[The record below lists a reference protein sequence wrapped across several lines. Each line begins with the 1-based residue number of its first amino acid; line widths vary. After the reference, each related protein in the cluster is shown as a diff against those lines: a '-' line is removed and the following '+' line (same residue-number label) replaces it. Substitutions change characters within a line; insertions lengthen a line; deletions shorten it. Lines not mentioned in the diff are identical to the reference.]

1 MTEWEKWSE
10 NKREWQTFSFRFFSF
25 DGRFV
30 TFSGGCERNNNFIGK
45 RVFRIH
51 HCLSLIRLFANA
63 RSGKTY
69 GLRIVFA
76 VVCVVH
82 AWDWTRFSR
91 INVNTGKPK
100 AGRYI
105 YHLIEINHIWFGQ
118 NVSIKLCTHFI
129 HKDDH
134 IKSHWCLLS
143 INNCVCELTWS
154 KRDVN
159 SNK

>member
-76 VVCVVH
+76 IVCVVH

-100 AGRYI
+100 AGPYI
-105 YHLIEINHIWFGQ
+105 STWLKLITYDSDRMFLSNCAHISYTKTTTSSPIGAFCPLIT
-118 NVSIKLCTHFI
+118 V
-129 HKDDH
+129 
-134 IKSHWCLLS
+134 
-143 INNCVCELTWS
+143 CV
-154 KRDVN
+154 N
-159 SNK
+159 